1 MAQHTKMT
9 VGRAI
14 NESLSIVSKYPIIVL
29 IFLIPAIVSLI
40 GGMAISGSATSAF
53 GSFDEGAIQDGNFD
67 TFFPSIGAVIA
78 GSALL
83 SIVTRIVAILVSGIA
98 IVMAADA
105 WEGRPVDLNSAFD
118 FMKDKWL
125 LLIIAAIIIAILEIL
140 GVLACCIGYVIVVVA
155 TVFVR
160 QGIVLDNY
168 NITDSFRNSFQL
180 AKQVWPDILVIYII
194 YIIAAVIL
202 GIIPVIGGFLAELV
216 NGFFI
221 VAFTLYY
228 ISLTRNPPVE
238 PQPEL

>member
-1 MAQHTKMT
+1 MT
-9 VGRAI
+9 VGRAL

-29 IFLIPAIVSLI
+29 IFLVPAIVSLI
-40 GGMAISGSATSAF
+40 GGMAISGSASFAF
-53 GSFDEGAIQDGNFD
+53 SGFDEGAIQDGNFD
-67 TFFPSIGAVIA
+67 TFLPSIGAVLA

-83 SIVTRIVAILVSGIA
+83 SIITRIVAILISGIA

-125 LLIIAAIIIAILEIL
+125 LLIIAAIIIAILEII
-140 GVLACCIGYVIVVVA
+140 GVIACCIGYVIVVIA

-160 QGIVLDNY
+160 QSIVLDNY
-168 NITDSFRNSFQL
+168 NITDSFRNSFAL

-194 YIIAAVIL
+194 YIIYIVVAVIL
-202 GIIPVIGGFLAELV
+202 GIIPFIGGFLAELV

-228 ISLTRNPPVE
+228 LSLTRYPPVE
-238 PQPEL
+238 SQPEV